1 MVRASESQ
9 DSGAIIIIIL
19 VIVNSNIKI
28 KDKLNASVESC
39 RWRSSQ
45 RRSLLLVCFVIKSWT
60 CFWSLLR
67 VQLSLSLCCCFS
79 SSATLRIKANF
90 QMPSVF
96 RLVIW
101 TLDCF
106 HSSWPGCL
114 RCARAHPPFFS
125 CSLLPALFRCT
136 CKAPKDT
143 LQWVRLFLSLSLSLS
158 LCVCVCAC

>member
-1 MVRASESQ
+1 MNHRTLAPSS
-9 DSGAIIIIIL
+9 SLSLSSSTA
-19 VIVNSNIKI
+19 IKI

-39 RWRSSQ
+39 RWRRRQ

-60 CFWSLLR
+60 SSWSLLR

-114 RCARAHPPFFS
+114 RCARAHSPSPPLFCAAFP
-125 CSLLPALFRCT
+125 LPALFRCT

-158 LCVCVCAC
+158 VCVCAC